1 MIDPNWFIKKWGN
14 IDEIPMDDVYNRLSQ
29 LEIVV
34 RDLQEKY
41 SGALL
46 DIKRL
51 EEENISTTNE
61 LYRLENSLD
70 ARIDILAE
78 HCRIDYDV

>member
-1 MIDPNWFIKKWGN
+1 MMDANWFQKKWGKL
-14 IDEIPMDDVYNRLSQ
+14 DEIPMNNVYDRLSQ
-29 LEIVV
+29 LEIAVKE
-34 RDLQEKY
+34 LQEKY
-41 SGALL
+41 SGALQ

-70 ARIDILAE
+70 ARIDILDE
-78 HCRIDYDV
+78 HYQITRNV

>member
-1 MIDPNWFIKKWGN
+1 MIGENWFHKKWGL
-14 IDEIPMDDVYNRLSQ
+14 DDLPMDDVYNRLSQ
-29 LEIVV
+29 LEIAVKE
-34 RDLQEKY
+34 LQEKY
-41 SGALL
+41 SEALQ

-78 HCRIDYDV
+78 RCRIDYDV

>member
-1 MIDPNWFIKKWGN
+1 MMYEDVRAKWN
-14 IDEIPMDDVYNRLSQ
+14 LTETVPIEKLYEKLEQ
-29 LEIVV
+29 LEARVKV
-34 RDLQEKY
+34 
-41 SGALL
+41 
-46 DIKRL
+46 L

-78 HCRIDYDV
+78 RCRINYDV